1 MNWNHRRRPFLLTL
15 VSTGILSAFAGA
27 APGIGRLP
35 EPTPAE
41 RSTVER
47 LESAKAQLERAT
59 ELKRA
64 LRGLQG
70 EARDR
75 ARSEAVSAYRAVR
88 EFFAADAAACAE
100 ASFRAGELLRAAED
114 VAGALAEFGI
124 ARDRGAGT
132 DFRVRA
138 MLEVGHL
145 ERRMKHAQPALAAYE
160 AVVAEESATKR
171 QKDEA
176 LLWVG
181 RVYGDQERFDDARRV
196 WQKVADG
203 GEDPL
208 DRVRAFDLI
217 ASALVETGDLEG
229 AAGVI
234 KRCHDALS
242 DVAAEE
248 TKLGERVRSALD
260 AMRSPEQFSR
270 AVLKRKSA
278 SEAND
283 APGERGSK
291 SGKKTD

>member
-1 MNWNHRRRPFLLTL
+1 MNWNHRRHPFLLTL

-260 AMRSPEQFSR
+260 AMRSPEQLSR

>member
-1 MNWNHRRRPFLLTL
+1 MNWNHRRHPFLLTL
-15 VSTGILSAFAGA
+15 VSTGILCAFAGA
-27 APGIGRLP
+27 APGLGRLP

-138 MLEVGHL
+138 MLEIGHL

-181 RVYGDQERFDDARRV
+181 RVYGDQERYDDARRV

-260 AMRSPEQFSR
+260 AMRSPEQLSR